1 MVTLADSLRS
11 STGRKLAL
19 RKRPDLTA
27 TRHRY
32 QGRSYWIVKEPIGL
46 HYFRFQEEEYA
57 ILDLL
62 NGERSLDDV
71 KSAFEAQ
78 FPPQKIRHEELG
90 MFLGTLHRSGLIV
103 SDAPGQGRQLK
114 KRYDERRKQEW
125 INRFANILSL
135 RFRGINP
142 ERFLNWLDARLYWIY
157 SRWCVALCMLL
168 ALSALLLVT
177 VQFKVFQSKLPTFH
191 QFFTVGNAF
200 WLMVVLA
207 VTKIIHEFG
216 HGLTCKHFGGEC
228 HEMGVMMLVLT
239 PCLYCNVS
247 DSWMLPNKWQRAA
260 IGAAGMYVE
269 VVIASICTFI
279 WWFTG
284 PGLLNHLCLS
294 TMFVCS
300 VSTLIFNGNPLLRY
314 DGYYILS
321 DLMEI
326 PNLSQKATAIL
337 SRTMGH
343 LCLGLE
349 MQEDP
354 FLPRRN
360 RFLFG
365 FYAVAAAAYRWV
377 VVFSILFFLN
387 EFFKPYRL
395 QVIGQMLGLASL
407 YGLLVQ
413 PVWKLGQ
420 FFYVPG
426 RIDLVEKK
434 RFWITVVVLAAIVSG
449 ILLIPVPHRIYST
462 LELEAHG
469 ADSVYAGVAGILEN
483 VSFQPG
489 AKVEKDATL
498 ARLSNIDLN
507 LALADLVMQKETQE
521 AQVKSLDR
529 ERYTNPAAQAR
540 LGEVK
545 EQLVG
550 TEQQIREK
558 EKDLAKLTIVAP
570 KAGTILPPPE
580 VPLRKPSEADLAN
593 WSGTPFEPKNLG
605 CFLSEH
611 DLFCQVGDPNVMQ
624 ALIVIDQA
632 DVAHVFEGQ
641 EVEIMLD
648 ELPGKVFTGKIQKK
662 SKTDLRVSP
671 RHLSGKAGG
680 ELATK
685 TDESGIERPLTTSYQ
700 ALVYP
705 IQSDDGLLSIGLRGM
720 AKIHV
725 RWEPI
730 GTRLWRWFSQTFHF
744 KL

>member
-11 STGRKLAL
+11 STGRRLAL
-19 RKRPDLTA
+19 RKRPDLSA
-27 TRHRY
+27 TKHRY
-32 QGRSYWIVKEPIGL
+32 QGRTYWIVKEPIGL

-62 NGERSLDDV
+62 DGDRSLDDV
-71 KSAFEAQ
+71 KADFEAQ
-78 FPPQKIRHEELG
+78 FPPQKIRLEELG

-142 ERFLNWLDARLYWIY
+142 ERLLTWMDTWLGWIY

-200 WLMVVLA
+200 WLMLVLG

-269 VVIASICTFI
+269 VVIASICTFV
-279 WWFTG
+279 WWYSS

-300 VSTLIFNGNPLLRY
+300 VSTVIFNGNPLLRY

-326 PNLSQKATAIL
+326 PNLSQKASSIL

-349 MQEDP
+349 MQDDP

-365 FYAVAAAAYRWV
+365 LYAVAAAAYRWV

-395 QVIGQMLGLASL
+395 QVVGQMLGAMSL
-407 YGLLVQ
+407 YGLLIQ
-413 PVWKLGQ
+413 PLWKLGQ

-426 RIDLVEKK
+426 RVDLVDKK
-434 RFWITVVVLAAIVSG
+434 RLFLSLVVVAMIISAVV
-449 ILLIPVPHRIYST
+449 LIPLPHRIYAN
-462 LELEAHG
+462 LELEAHE
-469 ADSVYAGVAGILEN
+469 ADSIYFGVPGQLES
-483 VSFQPG
+483 VLVKPG
-489 AKVEKDATL
+489 MKVEKGAIL

-507 LALADLVMQKETQE
+507 LALAELQTQRETLE
-521 AQVKSLDR
+521 AQLKSLQRLAFKDA
-529 ERYTNPAAQAR
+529 AAQAR
-540 LGEVK
+540 VREVE
-545 EQLVG
+545 EQLAGV
-550 TEQQIREK
+550 EQQIKEK
-558 EKDLAKLTIVAP
+558 EKDLAKLEI
-570 KAGTILPPPE
+570 KASKSGTILLPPE
-580 VPLRKPSEADLAN
+580 TPLKKPSEGDLAN

-605 CFLSEH
+605 CFLSEQ
-611 DLFCQVGDPNVMQ
+611 DLLCQIGDPGVMQ
-624 ALIVIDQA
+624 ALVVIDQA
-632 DVAHVFEGQ
+632 DVAHVNLDQ
-641 EVEIMLD
+641 EVDIKLD
-648 ELPGKVFTGKIQKK
+648 ELPDETFHGKIMKM
-662 SKTDLRVSP
+662 SKTDVRVSP

-685 TDESGIERPLTTSYQ
+685 TDESGIERPLTISYQ

-705 IQSDDGLLSIGLRGM
+705 IQSEYGELHIGLRGK

-725 RWEPI
+725 PWEPL

-744 KL
+744 RL